1 MPKMISLSI
10 SFLLA
15 FAGNAFA
22 HHPLGGEVPETM
34 FHGWAYSTAIVGAEA
49 APLMAYFFGFNSISW
64 H

>member
-34 FHGWAYSTAIVGAEA
+34 FHGWRYGAAIVGAEA
-49 APLMAYFFGFNSISW
+49 ASLIAFFGFGSIGW